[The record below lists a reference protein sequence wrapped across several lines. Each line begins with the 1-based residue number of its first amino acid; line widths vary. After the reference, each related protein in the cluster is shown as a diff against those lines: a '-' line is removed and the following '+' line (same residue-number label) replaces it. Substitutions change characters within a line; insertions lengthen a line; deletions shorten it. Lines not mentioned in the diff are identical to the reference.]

1 MKDLFPQDLKESNNI
16 PLLEQVADRVADLLD
31 RDPELLFS
39 YLYRLDVTEDKVAR
53 VIQQGGEGLAQRIAQ
68 LILDRQ
74 EKRQKT
80 KRAVDVP
87 RNIDAEGLEW

>member
-1 MKDLFPQDLKESNNI
+1 
-16 PLLEQVADRVADLLD
+16 
-31 RDPELLFS
+31 
-39 YLYRLDVTEDKVAR
+39 VTEDKVAR